1 MHAVLAARDQRRQ
14 RALILAKDNEYLQ
27 WRIRHDSWR
36 FHIPIAPSKSRPS
49 IPSNGD
55 SSIVAAS
62 RAEYNSS
69 PTFWAY
75 LLIAG
80 YKKRTAIF
88 SRMKLSTEAGAKVG
102 EVHGKQI
109 ASRLNFMR
117 KRVRPRFSSKATS
130 LKVLM
135 YA

>member
-1 MHAVLAARDQRRQ
+1 M
-14 RALILAKDNEYLQ
+14 YTFS
-27 WRIRHDSWR
+27 RHDGWR

-49 IPSNGD
+49 ISSNGD
-55 SSIVAAS
+55 LSILAAS
-62 RAEYNSS
+62 RVEYNSS

-88 SRMKLSTEAGAKVG
+88 SRMKLSMEAGAKVG

-109 ASRLNFMR
+109 VSRSDLMR
-117 KRVRPRFSSKATS
+117 KIVRPCFSSKATS
-130 LKVLM
+130 LNALM
-135 YA
+135 